1 VPTGA
6 APPGSPEAR
15 LWVDNAARLVQQLQH
30 DITVSATGGSNLAT
44 ARRAVADSDAVY
56 VLLVAYGDFGDCNR
70 ELAAAGTPSKHGR
83 AAAALIVSACR
94 PLQRSAA
101 LFERAMRR
109 NDARALLA
117 ATETSATA
125 APILVRA
132 LAELEALR

>member
-1 VPTGA
+1 
-6 APPGSPEAR
+6 
-15 LWVDNAARLVQQLQH
+15 
-30 DITVSATGGSNLAT
+30 VSATGGSNLAT

-70 ELAAAGTPSKHGR
+70 ELAAAGTPSRHGR
-83 AAAALIVSACR
+83 AAAALILSACR
-94 PLQRSAA
+94 PLQRSAV

-109 NDARALLA
+109 NEARALLA

-132 LAELEALR
+132 LAELKALR

>member
-1 VPTGA
+1 MPAGA
-6 APPGSPEAR
+6 ARAGSPEAR
-15 LWVDNAARLVQQLQH
+15 LWVDNAARLVQQVQH
-30 DITVSATGGSNLAT
+30 DIAVSATGGSNLAT

-70 ELAAAGTPSKHGR
+70 ELAAAGTPSRHGG